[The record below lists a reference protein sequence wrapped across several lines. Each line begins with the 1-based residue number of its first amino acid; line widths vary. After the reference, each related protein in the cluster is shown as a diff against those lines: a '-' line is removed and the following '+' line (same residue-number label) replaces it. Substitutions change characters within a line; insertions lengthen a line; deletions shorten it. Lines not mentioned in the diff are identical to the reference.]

1 MKRFA
6 SIYNL
11 YQKIAKGELANFSTP
26 AFNLR
31 VLTFD
36 CAKALFRVAK
46 KFRTNLFIIELA
58 QSEID
63 YTKQGPKDFAENI
76 LKAAKKEGYQEQ
88 IFLQA
93 DHFRPN
99 VGLEKLIKQSIKAG
113 FYNIDID
120 CSGLLLSENIKK
132 TNYYIDFIKAHQPK
146 GIEINIG
153 GEIGEIGGSNT
164 RAEDLEGFLQ
174 RVKGISKVAVQTG
187 TAHSKGG
194 VIDWQLLQNLSRL
207 AKKYGLAGIVQHG
220 ASTLSENDLKR
231 LSQCGGVCEVHLA
244 TEIMKTILEH
254 PAFPFKIIKQEIG
267 LYKNKIN
274 EIPPTAKNKIMEAV
288 EEKFIFFFRCLNVAE
303 KTFRF

>member
-11 YQKIAKGELANFSTP
+11 YQKIAESELANFSTP

-36 CAKALFRVAK
+36 SAKALFRAAK

-63 YTKQGPKDFAENI
+63 YTKQSPKDFAKNI
-76 LKAAKKEGYQEQ
+76 LKAAKAENYQEQ

-99 VGLEKLIKQSIKAG
+99 TNLEKLIKKSIKAG

-120 CSGLLLSENIKK
+120 CSALSLPENIKK
-132 TNYYIDFIKAHQPK
+132 TNHYIEFIKANQPK
-146 GIEINIG
+146 GLEINIG
-153 GEIGEIGGSNT
+153 GEVGEIGSSNT
-164 RAEDLEGFLQ
+164 AVEELEEFLQ
-174 RVKGISKVAVQTG
+174 KVKGISKVAVQTG
-187 TAHSKGG
+187 TSHSKGG
-194 VIDWQLLQNLSRL
+194 VIDWQLLQNLSQL

-244 TEIMKTILEH
+244 TEIMETILEH
-254 PAFPFKIIKQEIG
+254 PAFPFKINKQEIG
-267 LYKNKIN
+267 LYKNKTDKILQ
-274 EIPPTAKNKIMEAV
+274 PVKDKIMEAV
-288 EEKFIFFFRCLNVAE
+288 EEKFIFFFRCLGVAE
-303 KTFRF
+303 KTFGF